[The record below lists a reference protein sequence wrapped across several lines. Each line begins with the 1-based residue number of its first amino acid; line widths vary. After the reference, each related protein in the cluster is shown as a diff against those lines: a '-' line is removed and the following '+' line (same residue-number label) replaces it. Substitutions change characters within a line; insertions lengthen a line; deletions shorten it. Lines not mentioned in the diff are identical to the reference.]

1 MPQVEAQLCNAGF
14 FPVTASKQVESLKR
28 AFENLQTLF
37 IFVSILVAA
46 ISIFICLMLFTKT
59 MRMRA
64 KEIGVFMA
72 LGYSGKQMKQ
82 MLLYESLMLSIL
94 STLTTVLLLASL
106 TALSGIAYTQVLIT
120 PTQIVFGLCDAFILV
135 LVTTTF

>member
-1 MPQVEAQLCNAGF
+1 
-14 FPVTASKQVESLKR
+14 
-28 AFENLQTLF
+28 
-37 IFVSILVAA
+37 
-46 ISIFICLMLFTKT
+46 
-59 MRMRA
+59 
-64 KEIGVFMA
+64 
-72 LGYSGKQMKQ
+72 MKQ

-135 LVTTTF
+135 WVTTTF